1 MLNGFRSHVR
11 QKHRDD
17 SYDVMRNL
25 FYTIWRSL
33 RSDHLDRGHFRAPS
47 LSLSLSRA
55 RARAHRREI
64 IEKNY
69 GTWISAERHALPR
82 RNFPA
87 EVRRNEIRRAHVR
100 ARIAEISERGTSQAC
115 SRFIGARISS
125 RNFQFSSK
133 FTISVHGVPFI
144 PPLACSIE
152 N

>member
-1 MLNGFRSHVR
+1 MDFDRTCGKSTEMIHTTSCGICFTRYGDR
-11 QKHRDD
+11 
-17 SYDVMRNL
+17 YDRITL
-25 FYTIWRSL
+25 TEGIFEPPL
-33 RSDHLDRGHFRAPS
+33 S

-69 GTWISAERHALPR
+69 GTWISAKRHALPR